1 MGYVFSVIYRVLCT
15 TSSPFTDAIMKIFPW
30 YMHMHHLMGTSPVI
44 NRDAMGNSLTPLD
57 LDILARNG
65 GDEGKEVIM
74 TRIPYTSPY

>member
-15 TSSPFTDAIMKIFPW
+15 ASSPFTDAIVKIFPW
-30 YMHMHHLMGTSPVI
+30 YMRMHRLMGTSPVI
-44 NRDAMGNSLTPLD
+44 NRDAVGNSLTPLD